1 MAIAPTGA
9 IFKTFTFGDVSSRT
23 YGVYITGEAVYNAPE
38 RDIEMI
44 AIPGRNGALAIDKG
58 RFANISVTYPAGIF
72 ANTQSEFAQAVSNF
86 RNFLCSKT
94 SYVMLADDYNPD
106 EFRLALYKSGLEVD
120 MAQLRAGQF
129 EITFECKPQRFLTSG
144 EIEVTMGT
152 GGTIVNPTQFD
163 AKPLLTVGGT
173 GRITINGSTI
183 TVTGNSS
190 QVIYIDC
197 DIMEAYSVSG
207 STVTNRNELIS
218 VNPDFPILA
227 PGSNSVTSTA
237 SSLSITPRWWRI

>member
-1 MAIAPTGA
+1 MAVMQNSI
-9 IFKTFTFGDVSSRT
+9 TFGGVSSAT
-23 YGVYITGEAVYNAPE
+23 YGIYIGGEGVFNAPA
-38 RDIEMI
+38 RDVEMI
-44 AIPGRNGALAIDKG
+44 SVPGRNGTLAIDNG
-58 RFANISVTYPAGIF
+58 RFENITVTYTAINF
-72 ANTQSEFAQAVSNF
+72 EADLATFAQNLAGL
-86 RNFLCSKT
+86 RNALCSQKGYQRLVDT
-94 SYVMLADDYNPD
+94 FHPD
-106 EFRLALYKSGLEVD
+106 EFRLATFIGGIEITPVEYNTAAK
-120 MAQLRAGQF
+120 F
-129 EITFECKPQRFLTSG
+129 EIEFDCKPQRFLTSG